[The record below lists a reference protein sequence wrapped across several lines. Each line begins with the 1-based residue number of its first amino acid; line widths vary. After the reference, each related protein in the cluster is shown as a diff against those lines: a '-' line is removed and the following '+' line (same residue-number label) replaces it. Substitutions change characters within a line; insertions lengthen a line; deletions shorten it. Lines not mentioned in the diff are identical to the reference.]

1 MSMFTEQM
9 TPEKADWNARCF
21 VNGLRRCSATG
32 KMEPAAGEFS
42 QIFHRHPWVR
52 ESIAEGWGK
61 ELRGHLILTVKR
73 RIMMGV
79 PHSDI
84 DTLMPPKEWIEY
96 AKQQAER
103 YRKAAEWRN
112 ANVRTGDMSGWLA
125 KLMESNRRSSEE
137 EAA

>member
-1 MSMFTEQM
+1 MFTEQM

-21 VNGLRRCSATG
+21 VNGLRKCSATG
-32 KMEPAAGEFS
+32 KMEPASGEFS
-42 QIFHRHPWVR
+42 PLLQRHPWVR

-61 ELRGHLILTVKR
+61 ELRGHLILTVKL
-73 RIMMGV
+73 RIMAGK
-79 PHSDI
+79 PHTDI
-84 DTLMPPKEWIEY
+84 DGLMPPKEWIAY

-103 YRKAAEWRN
+103 YRKAAEWQK
-112 ANVRTGDMSGWLA
+112 ANIRTGDMSGWLA